1 MVATQALT
9 ATKFWPS
16 QTAMMA
22 NSSSGLL
29 PEYNTRKQT
38 RLKLRLTLFA
48 RRLTNSLAYGRK
60 VETINISSQGLLIT
74 SNLALEVGTIIE
86 LTSAT
91 RSVRANAVVRHCSYD
106 TNTHKWL
113 IGLAL
118 TEKLSSWFVVQH

>member
-1 MVATQALT
+1 MVATQAVT
-9 ATKFWPS
+9 GTKFWPS
-16 QTAMMA
+16 QTAIMA

-48 RRLTNSLAYGRK
+48 RRSANSIQYGHK
-60 VETINISSQGLLIT
+60 VETLDVSSQGLLIT
-74 SNLALEVGTIIE
+74 SNLALEVGAIIE

-91 RSVRANAVVRHCSYD
+91 RSVRANAVVKHCTYD
-106 TNTHKWL
+106 SNTHKWL